1 MTADCPRCA
10 VPLAATVLQQ
20 VPVARCPQCR
30 GLWFEAH
37 ALHAARDAADPDLA
51 FLEVELWSDAEQF
64 RHAPRSG
71 RCPTGDGSLHA
82 LEYGH
87 TGVTVDYCDACFGVW
102 LDQAEFERIVTALEH
117 EVDRLPAPEYLR
129 AALHEARQL
138 LTGPQPLLE
147 EWRALRTVL
156 KLLEYRV
163 LSEHPGLHQRLLALQ
178 ASNPFR

>member
-1 MTADCPRCA
+1 MTATCPRCA
-10 VPLAATVLQQ
+10 VPLAAATLQQ

-30 GLWFEAH
+30 GLWLEAH
-37 ALHAARDAADPDLA
+37 ALAAARDAADPDLA
-51 FLEVELWSDAEQF
+51 ALEVELWSDPEQF

-71 RCPTGDGSLHA
+71 VCPTGDGALHA

-102 LDQAEFERIVTALEH
+102 LDEREFERIVSALEH
-117 EVDRLPAPEYLR
+117 EVAQRPASDYLR
-129 AALHEARQL
+129 GALHEARLL
-138 LTGPQPLLE
+138 LTGPQPVLD

-156 KLLEYRV
+156 RLLEYRV

>member
-1 MTADCPRCA
+1 MTVTCPRCA
-10 VPLAATVLQQ
+10 RPLAATELQQ
-20 VPVARCPQCR
+20 VPVARCPQCH

-37 ALHAARDAADPDLA
+37 ALRAAREATDPDLA

-71 RCPTGDGSLHA
+71 RCPTGDGALHA

-102 LDQAEFERIVTALEH
+102 LDEAEFGRIVTALER
-117 EVDRLPAPEYLR
+117 EVDSLPTPEYLR

-138 LTGPQPLLE
+138 LSGPQPLLH
-147 EWRALRTVL
+147 EWRSLRTVL
-156 KLLEYRV
+156 RLLEYRV
-163 LSEHPGLHQRLLALQ
+163 LSEHPHLHQRLLALQ